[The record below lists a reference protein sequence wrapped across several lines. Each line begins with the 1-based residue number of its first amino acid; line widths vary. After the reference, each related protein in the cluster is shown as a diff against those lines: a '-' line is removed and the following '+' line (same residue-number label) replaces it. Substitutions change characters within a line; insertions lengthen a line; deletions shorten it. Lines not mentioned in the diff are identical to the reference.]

1 MLQFFLPMIRSDLQM
16 VQTYSY
22 VAEPPLSCPI
32 SAFGGLQDFN
42 ETPEMLSAWREQTTS
57 SFHFQMFAGDHFFLR
72 SEQRD
77 LLQAISQQFAK
88 RNAFDW
94 SVP

>member
-32 SAFGGLQDFN
+32 SAFGGLQDFD

-57 SFHFQMFAGDHFFLR
+57 SFDFQMFPGDHFFLR
-72 SEQRD
+72 SKQSD
-77 LLQAISQQFAK
+77 LLKAISRQLLT
-88 RNAFDW
+88 
-94 SVP
+94 